1 VKVLAFLDNKMNRK
15 LFKKIFFIAV
25 VSSLFFI
32 VPALLIVADGL
43 TDELHQA
50 DVAVVLGNTV
60 NADGQ
65 PSPRLQARLDKTVEL
80 YQKGFFTN
88 IIVSGGFG
96 VEGFDEAVVMSQ
108 YLVSQNIPTERIFVD
123 GEGRTTNLTAKN
135 TAQIMRQN
143 NWQSALVIS
152 QYFHISRCKLAL
164 ANYGISPVY
173 SASAN
178 YFELRD
184 LYSLVR
190 EVMGYFSYLWRG
202 TDE

>member
-1 VKVLAFLDNKMNRK
+1 MKRLAIKKLLLFLTF
-15 LFKKIFFIAV
+15 L
-25 VSSLFFI
+25 SLFFI

-60 NADGQ
+60 NPDGQ

-96 VEGFDEAVVMSQ
+96 VEGFDEAVVMRQ
-108 YLVSQNIPTERIFVD
+108 YLVNQNIPAERIFVD

-152 QYFHISRCKLAL
+152 QYFHISRCKLAF

-184 LYSLVR
+184 LYSLVQ

>member
-1 VKVLAFLDNKMNRK
+1 MKRLAIKKLLLFLTF
-15 LFKKIFFIAV
+15 L
-25 VSSLFFI
+25 SLFFI

-60 NADGQ
+60 NPDGQ

-88 IIVSGGFG
+88 IIVSGGVG
-96 VEGFDEAVVMSQ
+96 VEGFDEAVVMRQ
-108 YLVSQNIPTERIFVD
+108 YLVNQNIPAERIFVD
-123 GEGRTTNLTAKN
+123 SEGRTSNLTAKN

-184 LYSLVR
+184 LYSLLR

>member
-60 NADGQ
+60 NPDGQ

>member
-60 NADGQ
+60 NPDGQ

-88 IIVSGGFG
+88 IIVSGGVG
-96 VEGFDEAVVMSQ
+96 VEGFDEAVVMRQ
-108 YLVSQNIPTERIFVD
+108 YLVNQNIPAERIFVD
-123 GEGRTTNLTAKN
+123 SEGRTSNLTAKN

-184 LYSLVR
+184 LYSLLR